1 MTEVRQFVDKHHAC
15 NEGAKWALQY
25 ETMAE
30 VYDNCQRG
38 DWLLWVLGRAKK
50 INKRQS
56 VRIAIFCAE
65 RVLSIFEES
74 HPDDDRPRK
83 AIDAAKAYLLYPCQ
97 RTKAAA
103 DAAADAAAAAYA
115 YAADAVA
122 DAVATAAAAYA
133 AVATADT
140 AAADA
145 DADADAD
152 AAADAAAAAYAA
164 AAAADADAADDAAAA
179 AYAAADAAAADA
191 AADAD
196 AAYAAVADAAAAAYA
211 DAAYAYADA
220 ERKIQVDKVH
230 KIISNPWKTQEHQ

>member
-97 RTKAAA
+97 RTKADAVATA
-103 DAAADAAAAAYA
+103 DAAADAYA
-115 YAADAVA
+115 TDAVA

-145 DADADAD
+145 DAY
-152 AAADAAAAAYAA
+152 ADAAAAAYAA
-164 AAAADADAADDAAAA
+164 
-179 AYAAADAAAADA
+179 DA

-196 AAYAAVADAAAAAYA
+196 ADAD
-211 DAAYAYADA
+211 AYAYIDA

>member
-97 RTKAAA
+97 RTKADAVATA
-103 DAAADAAAAAYA
+103 DAAADAYA
-115 YAADAVA
+115 TDAVA

-164 AAAADADAADDAAAA
+164 ADAADADAADDAAAA